1 MMSVQVVMFTHSPS
15 VCKSHVN
22 AHVWA
27 VWRCV
32 RISTRQSCAMAQNQ
46 NISFLVNEQ
55 THLWKCWD
63 EPWMRNTA
71 GNPTQIITYKISTV
85 LVHAFGHDVINSVFK
100 GLGSIRFL
108 KASYC
113 SPRHLFVKKIQQKQ
127 WNITI
132 SNSCFLCEYIVKCDL
147 FLWCAAEFA
156 ASLLQ
161 SSVSHDP

>member
-1 MMSVQVVMFTHSPS
+1 MSVQVVMFTHSPS

-32 RISTRQSCAMAQNQ
+32 RISTGQSCAMAQNQ

-100 GLGSIRFL
+100 GLGSMRFL
-108 KASYC
+108 KASCC
-113 SPRHLFVKKIQQKQ
+113 SPRHLFDQKIQQKQ
-127 WNITI
+127 WKLKFQRVVFYVNI
-132 SNSCFLCEYIVKCDL
+132 
-147 FLWCAAEFA
+147 FLWCAAVFS

-161 SSVSHDP
+161 SSVSHDLQKS